1 MKVAIFGS
9 CVTRDLFEDPA
20 LRPSLVHY
28 ASRCSVI
35 SAVAK
40 PVRLAEDE
48 VSLDSAYQ
56 RRAVLAD
63 FNKTFFQDLRALEP
77 DWVVIDL
84 VDERFA
90 VLRTGDS
97 FVTESSAFA
106 SAGLR
111 EVERFDFTPVRRLT
125 GEAEDLFKLAAG
137 TFVYR
142 LTQIVPPERVILH
155 RGMWLTRFRHGEA
168 IQDFPEPR
176 LTYARHNNKS
186 LLKEY
191 DVLAGQL
198 GETAHMVGPDLER
211 HVADLEHR
219 WALEPFHYE
228 QAYNDAAVCTLR
240 DITGL

>member
-1 MKVAIFGS
+1 MF
-9 CVTRDLFEDPA
+9 
-20 LRPSLVHY
+20 
-28 ASRCSVI
+28 
-35 SAVAK
+35 
-40 PVRLAEDE
+40 
-48 VSLDSAYQ
+48 
-56 RRAVLAD
+56 
-63 FNKTFFQDLRALEP
+63 LEP
-77 DWVVIDL
+77 EEKGDL
-84 VDERFA
+84 
-90 VLRTGDS
+90 LW
-97 FVTESSAFA
+97 SS
-106 SAGLR
+106 
-111 EVERFDFTPVRRLT
+111 VERFDFTPVRRLT